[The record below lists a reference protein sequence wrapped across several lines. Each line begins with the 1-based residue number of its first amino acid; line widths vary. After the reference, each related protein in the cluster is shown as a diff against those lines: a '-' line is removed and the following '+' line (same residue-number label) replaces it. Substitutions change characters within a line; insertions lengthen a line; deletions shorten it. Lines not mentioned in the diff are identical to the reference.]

1 MNSKFAKN
9 NVVDLLGENQSGIVT
24 ERAKGKIYADAYEKL
39 RNNYKKRNNN
49 RLIFSHMLFGLGTG
63 GLTYTASKNPALSI
77 GTGLVGSGL
86 MAYLTKKFIKNPII
100 DSTPDREQLEK
111 EIDAYLFDKV
121 EPTNS
126 LVKEIVK
133 KDIKKTASKNSIT
146 TNKNTIDKSL
156 TRLKDLSSIGK
167 DYEKNR
173 TEAISKAYYKLH
185 DRIQDN
191 RINSING
198 FIGTLGGLGMGFL
211 LDANISS
218 NKYKPY
224 GLLGGAMA
232 GGLLSYYLAKKLN
245 KKHEVGE
252 EFKQKLD
259 SYVENSLKNEPFAY
273 KIDYDLNYD
282 PHKKGSRP
290 YSLSFNPED

>member
-1 MNSKFAKN
+1 MQKILI
-9 NVVDLLGENQSGIVT
+9 DLLGENQAGIVT

-39 RNNYKKRNNN
+39 RNNYKKRNN
-49 RLIFSHMLFGLGTG
+49 RAAFFLPVIFGLGTG
-63 GLTYTASKNPALSI
+63 GLTYTASKNPVLSM

-86 MAYLTKKFIKNPII
+86 AAYLAKKFIKSPI
-100 DSTPDREQLEK
+100 DSIPDREQLEK
-111 EIDAYLFDKV
+111 EIDEYLFDKV

-173 TEAISKAYYKLH
+173 TEAIRKAYYNLL
-185 DRIQDN
+185 DSIQDS
-191 RINSING
+191 RINAYNG
-198 FIGTLGGLGMGFL
+198 LMGALGVLGTGSL
-211 LDANISS
+211 LSGKKS
-218 NKYKPY
+218 NPY
-224 GLLGGAMA
+224 GVIGGSIA
-232 GGLLSYYLAKKLN
+232 GGLLSYYLSKKLN
-245 KKHEVGE
+245 KKYKVGE
-252 EFKQKLD
+252 DFKQKLD

-290 YSLSFNPED
+290 YSFSFNPVE

>member
-1 MNSKFAKN
+1 MQKN
-9 NVVDLLGENQSGIVT
+9 RLIDLLGENQAGIVT
-24 ERAKGKIYADAYEKL
+24 ERAKGKIYADAYEEL
-39 RNNYKKRNNN
+39 RNNYNKRNNP
-49 RLIFSHMLFGLGTG
+49 RLIFAPIFFGLGTG
-63 GLTYTASKNPALSI
+63 LLTYNVSKNPVLSI
-77 GTGLVGSGL
+77 GTGLVGGGL
-86 MAYLTKKFIKNPII
+86 ADYLAKKFIKTPIMK
-100 DSTPDREQLEK
+100 STPDREQLEK

-133 KDIKKTASKNSIT
+133 RDLKKTASKNSIT

-173 TEAISKAYYKLH
+173 TEAIRKAYYKLH
-185 DRIQDN
+185 DSIQDDK
-191 RINSING
+191 INYFNG
-198 FIGTLGGLGMGFL
+198 LIGSLGSIGTLEL
-211 LDANISS
+211 LDANIPS

-224 GLLGGAMA
+224 GVLGGAIA
-232 GGLLSYYLAKKLN
+232 GGLLSYYLAKKFN
-245 KKHEVGE
+245 KKHEVRE

-259 SYVENSLKNEPFAY
+259 NYIENTLKNEPFDY
-273 KIDYDLNYD
+273 EIDYDLNYD

-290 YSLSFNPED
+290 YSFNFNQVQ

>member
-1 MNSKFAKN
+1 MNNKYAKN
-9 NVVDLLGENQSGIVT
+9 DLIDLLGKNQSGIVT
-24 ERAKGKIYADAYEKL
+24 ERAKGKIYADGYEKL
-39 RNNYKKRNNN
+39 RNYYKKRSNKS
-49 RLIFSHMLFGLGTG
+49 LIFLPMIFGLNTG
-63 GLTYTASKNPALSI
+63 VLTYTASKNPALSI

-86 MAYLTKKFIKNPII
+86 AAYLTKKFIKNPI
-100 DSTPDREQLEK
+100 DSAPDREQLEK
-111 EIDAYLFDKV
+111 EIDEYLFDKI

-133 KDIKKTASKNSIT
+133 KDLKKTASKNSTT

-173 TEAISKAYYKLH
+173 TEAISKAYYKLN
-185 DRIQDN
+185 DRVQDSI
-191 RINSING
+191 INNNSSIIG
-198 FIGTLGGLGMGFL
+198 SLAGIGTYEL
-211 LDANISS
+211 LSAIIPS

-224 GLLGGAMA
+224 GVVGGSIA
-232 GGLLSYYLAKKLN
+232 GGLLSYYLAKKFN
-245 KKHEVGE
+245 KKHEARK

-259 SYVENSLKNEPFAY
+259 NYIENSLKNKPFAY

-282 PHKKGSRP
+282 PNKKGSRP